1 MRARPQRLRLRLAE
15 PRLTRLL
22 MASGGPTRSPDVEA
36 MKGQLDK
43 AHPNREALRALAAGL
58 AGVASM
64 AEIVEKLHGLL

>member
-1 MRARPQRLRLRLAE
+1 
-15 PRLTRLL
+15 